1 MRPEVLTS
9 YRMSPRSFSTRTPPA
24 VADAERRLWIG
35 LGVKIK
41 EARLARQLTDAQLA
55 LKAAVSPDVVYLIE
69 AGRPAS
75 TEAALRLAT
84 SLGRRLDFE
93 LVDPRRRA
101 AGPARQAD
109 LVHSAMGEVEA
120 GRLRHMGFGVGVDE
134 PYQHYQFAGR
144 ADIVAWDLE
153 RAALLHIENRTRFPD
168 FQEMAGSYNAKRAY
182 LGAAI
187 AERLGLRRWAS
198 ETHVMAAL
206 WSAEVLHALRLRRKS
221 FRSLCP
227 DSADTFHGW
236 WTGDPPRSGVSSS
249 LVVFDPIAT
258 GRQRPFVGFE
268 EATTVRSR
276 HRGYADVAR
285 LLESAPR

>member
-1 MRPEVLTS
+1 
-9 YRMSPRSFSTRTPPA
+9 MSPRSFATPTPPA
-24 VADAERRLWIG
+24 VADGERRLWIG
-35 LGVKIK
+35 LGRQLRD
-41 EARLARQLTDAQLA
+41 ARLARRLTVAQLA
-55 LKAAVSPDVVYLIE
+55 LKAGVSPDVVYLIE

-84 SLGRRLDFE
+84 ALSRRLDFE

-101 AGPARQAD
+101 DQNLRQAD
-109 LVHSAMGEVEA
+109 VVHSAMGEVE
-120 GRLRHMGFGVGVDE
+120 GGQLRRMSFGVGVDE

-144 ADIVAWDLE
+144 ADIIAWDLG

-168 FQEMAGSYNAKRAY
+168 FQDMAGAYNAKRAY

-187 AERLGLRRWAS
+187 AGRLDIRRWAS

-206 WSAEVLHALRLRRKS
+206 WSSEVLHALRMRSES

-227 DSADTFHGW
+227 DPADAFANW
-236 WTGDPPRSGVSSS
+236 WRGDPPKTGVTSS
-249 LVVFDPIAT
+249 LVVLDPVAE

-268 EATTVRSR
+268 EAMTVRPR
-276 HRGYADVAR
+276 HHGYADVAAR
-285 LLESAPR
+285 VMTQAG